1 MDTMDYDGKFAEYM
15 ETEFLNY
22 KAVVE
27 LQKTKLNQLFPGK
40 RQILVVNDPNNDFD
54 IHETSWLTDVY
65 HRTPTHRLIWLGLL
79 INRKLRPEDNLSLI
93 TDPDLIAL
101 VEYSPAWYPFALRI
115 NQALDDGLN
124 LNGNVEECSFDSR
137 FINNIKFPRPEN
149 DFLGF
154 KFIIEADTFV
164 LLKDDLGIEKPDV
177 IRCWL
182 IDTIPEEVEIG
193 GEIFKLRDEMVRR
206 VADEAPLYAFC
217 DIVKYCLTE
226 VDFNNTVIKQWLNYF
241 VRKRDFFRFNGK
253 DMVCSSSLIAH
264 KRFEVALSHQRCHS
278 KFTKLDEEGFECLT
292 EGALYIMPDPI
303 FRSHMLRSPFGDL
316 NQHVFART
324 VGPSIVWS
332 RSDIESTNFT
342 LSLEP
347 VPVDYSQDRF
357 NYVDSENTRE
367 VVEGLR
373 MMGMPK
379 NARLLHNLQ
388 TANINPTNMLKGK
401 VNRMILAMCGYTGTH
416 AATALVNQFKGTSD
430 MGEAVTDTFATR
442 VADNMFDYINI
453 GFAKD
458 GIKDISATPDILFK
472 GGTSSASS
480 TNTFKSISGPVKYY
494 SPFLMDEDVDNKTV
508 FDTSGPKKLVLT
520 RISHKLRSK
529 NANIITNPENFLNFN
544 ADALDEVVNAGSRL
558 VRGTRAKRIITPN
571 YGSIYANSLCTVLPA
586 VRLLSNRP
594 KNTLASTL
602 EGIVGTTY
610 TGALPHDVMAPFMC
624 ATTNDP
630 SYFAAAFDFA
640 QFDSSQYGR
649 ISDAHADGVRRF
661 ADKFTGDDVNDA
673 KGRLDF
679 MSLRSKFIIQSESYR
694 RPLKYKSKGIIA
706 EASGVKSGELTTQLR
721 NTATNKGHTDEVLIK
736 FNQLSRRKIRIKS
749 ENIIGDDKNIVFSLE
764 DGRPLDSTTAKLLI
778 EVARDVAQEN
788 HMELSAKRTVVGN
801 CVTEHIKIFVA
812 RGFIMQDVFLDSFAS
827 EKNSLRA
834 MSYADR
840 LNTIYD
846 IFMTMLIRFAQ
857 AKPLMDLMV
866 NDMCLMDGLKSGR
879 VTFIPTLG
887 TLFAI
892 GGPEMLVGAPEI
904 RGMARF
910 MHRFDNEY
918 FSVMNDLYA
927 TLRDNSGGKK
937 FIDDLTG
944 SATDDLVNDFWVKHF
959 KRKNDYDVSLDTRI
973 TNKRQLQNLIPE
985 NCRVR
990 LLKMVLDTVKEPVI
1004 QIMNDTMSLVNIIQ
1018 RGKLTKYSKPKYHYV
1033 NWFIRPYNGVKYV
1046 SPYLAADDGVRNVHT
1061 VVGLAERNTS
1071 IPESVEPINR
1081 LLRKYPH
1088 MHPSYIG
1095 GIDILSALSEV
1106 DSGMWR
1112 DCLLALDFR
1121 EDIIQPLLVLV
1132 DNVMFRYLHERN
1144 VTSTSLY
1151 DNTSRT
1157 YDVSDSNLNK
1167 LVHVAPSNS
1176 NKQSLGWRFE
1186 GMKVVLYMA
1195 RYGHM
1200 VSVSH
1205 EPLVVDGDTVNA
1217 SYITAL

>member
-1 MDTMDYDGKFAEYM
+1 MDYDGKFAEYM
-15 ETEFLNY
+15 KIEFSNY
-22 KAVVE
+22 EAVVE
-27 LQKTKLNQLFPGK
+27 LQKSKLNQLFPGK
-40 RQILVVNDPNNDFD
+40 RRVVVVNDPKHAFD
-54 IHETSWLTDVY
+54 IHTTEWLTDVY
-65 HRTPTHRLIWLGLL
+65 HRTASQRLIWLGLL
-79 INRKLRPEDNLSLI
+79 VNRKLRPEDNLSLI
-93 TDPDLIAL
+93 TDHDLNAL
-101 VEYSPAWYPFALRI
+101 VEYSPAWYPFALRL
-115 NQALDDGLN
+115 NQALNDGLN
-124 LNGNVEECSFDSR
+124 LSGNVEECSFDSR
-137 FINNIKFPRPEN
+137 FIHNIKFPKPEN

-164 LLKDDLGIEKPDV
+164 LLKDDHGIDKPDV

-182 IDTIPEEVEIG
+182 IDSIPEEVEIG
-193 GEIFKLRDEMVRR
+193 GEMFKLRNEMIKR

-226 VDFNNTVIKQWLNYF
+226 LDFNDPAVKQWLRYF
-241 VRKRDFFRFNGK
+241 VRKRDFFKFNGK
-253 DMVCSSSLIAH
+253 DMVCQSSLLAH
-264 KRFEVALSHQRCHS
+264 KRFEVALSHQRCS
-278 KFTKLDEEGFECLT
+278 KKFSRLDEEGFECLV
-292 EGALYIMPDPI
+292 EGAVFIMPDPI
-303 FRSHMLRSPFGDL
+303 YRSHTLRSPFGDL
-316 NQHVFART
+316 NQHVFAKT
-324 VGPSIVWS
+324 SGPSVVWS

-342 LSLEP
+342 LNIEP
-347 VPVDYSQDRF
+347 VPVDYSQNRF
-357 NYVDSENTRE
+357 NYVNNDHTQE
-367 VVEGLR
+367 VVENLR
-373 MMGMPK
+373 LMGVPK
-379 NARLLHNLQ
+379 NARLLLNLQ
-388 TANINPTNMLKGK
+388 TASVNSTNMLKGK

-416 AATALVNQFKGTSD
+416 ATTALVNQFKGTSD
-430 MGEAVTDTFATR
+430 MGESVTESFATR

-494 SPFLMDEDVDNKTV
+494 SPFLVDEDVDNKTV
-508 FDTSGPKKLVLT
+508 FDTSGTKKLVLT

-529 NANIITNPENFLNFN
+529 NANIITNPENFLNFTV
-544 ADALDEVVNAGSRL
+544 DALDEVVNAGSRL

-594 KNTLASTL
+594 RNIRANTL

-630 SYFAAAFDFA
+630 SYFTAAFDFA

-661 ADKFTGDDVNDA
+661 ADKFTGDEVNDA
-673 KGRLDF
+673 KGRLEY
-679 MSLRSKFIIQSESYR
+679 MSLKSKFIIQSESYR

-706 EASGVKSGELTTQLR
+706 TASGVKSGELTTQLR
-721 NTATNKGHTDEVLIK
+721 NTATNKAHTDEVLVR
-736 FNQLSRRKIRIKS
+736 FNRISKRKIRIKS
-749 ENIIGDDKNIVFSLE
+749 ENIIGDDKNIVFALE
-764 DGRPLDSTTAKLLI
+764 DGRPLDADTAKLLI
-778 EVARDVAQEN
+778 ESSRDVSKEN
-788 HMELSAKRTVVGN
+788 HMELSDKRVVIGN
-801 CVTEHIKIFVA
+801 LVTEHIKIFA
-812 RGFIMQDVFLDSFAS
+812 ACGFIMQDVFLDNFSS
-827 EKNSLRA
+827 EKNSFRA

-846 IFMTMLIRFAQ
+846 IYMTMLIRFAQ
-857 AKPLMDLMV
+857 VKSLMSLMI

-887 TLFAI
+887 TLFAT
-892 GGPEMLVGAPEI
+892 GGPEMLIGAPEI

-910 MHRFDNEY
+910 MHKLDDEY

-937 FIDDLTG
+937 FIDDLTT
-944 SATDDLVNDFWVKHF
+944 SATDDLVSDFWINHF
-959 KRKNDYDVSLDTRI
+959 KRKNDYDVSRDSRI
-973 TNKRQLQNLIPE
+973 INKRQLQNLIPE
-985 NCRVR
+985 NCRIR

-1018 RGKLTKYSKPKYHYV
+1018 RGKLTKHSKSKYYYV
-1033 NWFIRPYNGVKYV
+1033 NWFIRAHSGKKFI
-1046 SPYLAADDGVRNVHT
+1046 SPYLAADEGVRSVHSI
-1061 VVGLAERNTS
+1061 VGLAERNTS
-1071 IPESVEPINR
+1071 LPESVEPINR

-1095 GIDILSALSEV
+1095 GMDILSVLSEV
-1106 DSGMWR
+1106 DSGAWR

-1157 YDVSDSNLNK
+1157 YDVSESNLNN

-1176 NKQSLGWRFE
+1176 NKQSLGWRLE

-1200 VSVSH
+1200 VKVSH
-1205 EPLVVDGDTVNA
+1205 EPQVLDGDTINS
-1217 SYITAL
+1217 SYITAI